1 MNFEAIYYNTL
12 LFIIALFPM
21 MIYPT
26 NWGNKVIDAPR
37 PIWGIFLIVF
47 GTWCMYSFPI
57 IVGSWTDR
65 GAYAGTVLDFQSHGF
80 SYDSQRGEVAFLI
93 YTWIISRF
101 TSYKGW
107 FVVTAVIYMGSYW
120 LAAKRMTREY
130 SFILFLSIVCNFQF
144 LSYGSNTIRAGFA
157 ASLLTLAISFCNK
170 PKVMFLLFVS
180 AFFCHKS
187 MAIPI
192 GALLV
197 AYRFLDKSKWLLFV
211 WLLSIVISYGF
222 GSHFG
227 AFVSGFVQD
236 TRADYFI
243 VNAAK
248 THYRV
253 GFRWDFLLYSSIPV
267 ILGYWYMYFQ
277 NFKSEFYHWIYNTY
291 LIANAFWVLVIRA
304 EYTDRFAYLSWFL
317 FPVLLFYPLLSQ
329 QLFRETALQKRAI
342 VVTLWG
348 QFAFAYFMFY
358 AYNGYKFF

>member
-1 MNFEAIYYNTL
+1 MSFDAIYYNTL
-12 LFIIALFPM
+12 LIIVILFPLVVQPV
-21 MIYPT
+21 I
-26 NWGNKVIDAPR
+26 WGNKVIDVPR
-37 PIWGIFLIVF
+37 SYWGFLFVAL
-47 GTWCMYSFPI
+47 GVWCMSSKPI
-57 IVGSWTDR
+57 ILGSWSDR
-65 GAYAGTVLDFQSHGF
+65 GAYASTVLDFQTHGF
-80 SYDSQRGEVAFLI
+80 LYDPQRGEVGFLF
-93 YTWIISRF
+93 YTWIVSLF

-107 FVVTAVIYMGSYW
+107 FVVTAVIYMSCYW
-120 LAAKRMTREY
+120 FAAKRMTREY

-144 LSYGSNTIRAGFA
+144 LAYGSNTIRAGFA
-157 ASLLTLAISFCNK
+157 ASLLTLAISLCNK
-170 PKVMFLLFVS
+170 PKVMLLLFVS

-187 MAIPI
+187 MTIPI

-197 AYRFLDKSKWLLFV
+197 AYKFPDKTKWLLFV
-211 WLLSIVISYGF
+211 WLLSIVVSYGF
-222 GSHFG
+222 GSGFG

-236 TRADYFI
+236 TRADYFV

-348 QFAFAYFMFY
+348 QFAFAYYMFY